1 MKLTDLMNSIN
12 YKKNDLSNESD
23 FEKEYN
29 PYIIN
34 KCVANCRDTLFYAA
48 NISKYSNQ
56 IPKKYQYLYYLH
68 SLRPKKRFGKWF
80 KKPKESDTIK
90 AVKEFY
96 SVSSKVAEEYLE
108 LLNEEQIAIILQKTN
123 KGG

>member
-1 MKLTDLMNSIN
+1 MNLTDLMNSIN
-12 YKKNDLSNESD
+12 FKKNDLSEDPD
-23 FEKEYN
+23 FEKNYN
-29 PYIIN
+29 PYVIN

-56 IPKKYQYLYYLH
+56 VPKQYQYYYYLH

-80 KKPKESDTIK
+80 KKDKESDNIK
-90 AVKEFY
+90 AIKEY
-96 SVSSKVAEEYLE
+96 YHVNSKIAEEYLK
-108 LLNEEQIAIILQKTN
+108 LLSDEQIAIIIQETN